1 MLRPVQFR
9 FLDLKAAELLK
20 EARQWFRA
28 AGLDRREWVADG
40 GNILLLGWR
49 GDATH
54 DALALLLT
62 TRGLHASNEGAAIR
76 VFSADQKRLGDLLTE
91 IATGPGPTA
100 TDLQIKPE
108 AAIRGKLGIA
118 CGTSRSLIYQRA
130 A

>member
-1 MLRPVQFR
+1 M
-9 FLDLKAAELLK
+9 
-20 EARQWFRA
+20 
-28 AGLDRREWVADG
+28 DRREWVADG

-54 DALALLLT
+54 DALYALLLT

-100 TDLQIKPE
+100 KDLQIKPGGRYS
-108 AAIRGKLGIA
+108 ARNGIGY
-118 CGTSRSLIYQRA
+118 CQQELRVRSYISAQLDTAGAQTLARTLIQA
-130 A
+130 SDHSE